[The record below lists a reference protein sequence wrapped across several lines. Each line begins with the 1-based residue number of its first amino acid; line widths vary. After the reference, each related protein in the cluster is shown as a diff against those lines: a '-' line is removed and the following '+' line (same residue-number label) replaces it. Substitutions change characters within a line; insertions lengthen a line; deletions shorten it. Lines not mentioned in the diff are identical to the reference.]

1 MTTIRNTPT
10 AAAQIHQF
18 VYQTVE
24 VEVDALVSR
33 LVMSTTVESAN
44 ALSANACET
53 IVATRA
59 RIHFAERFMSV
70 LHF

>member
-33 LVMSTTVESAN
+33 LVMSTTVER
-44 ALSANACET
+44 T
-53 IVATRA
+53 P
-59 RIHFAERFMSV
+59 
-70 LHF
+70 